1 MLQPKR
7 VKWRKMQRGKRRGI
21 ATTGSTLAFGDMGL
35 QTTEN
40 AWITARQI
48 EAARRTITRHAR
60 RGGQVRIRIFPD
72 KPVSKKPLEVR
83 MGCGKAAPDP
93 WVAGVKRGRILFEG
107 GGIREDVAIEALRL
121 ASHKLPTGTRV
132 ITRENI

>member
-7 VKWRKMQRGKRRGI
+7 VKWRKSQRGKRRGI
-21 ATTGSTLAFGDMGL
+21 ATSGSTIAFGEMGL

-60 RGGQVRIRIFPD
+60 RGGQVWIRVFPD
-72 KPVSKKPLEVR
+72 KPISKKPLEVR
-83 MGCGKAAPDP
+83 MGSGKAATDQ
-93 WVAGVKRGRILFEG
+93 WVAVVKRGRILFEV
-107 GGIREDVAIEALRL
+107 GGIREDIALEALRL

-132 ITRENI
+132 ITKETI

>member
-7 VKWRKMQRGKRRGI
+7 VKWRKSQRGKRRGI
-21 ATTGSTLAFGDMGL
+21 ATTGSTVAFGEMGL

-48 EAARRTITRHAR
+48 EAARRTITRHTR
-60 RGGQVRIRIFPD
+60 RGGQVWIRVFPD
-72 KPVSKKPLEVR
+72 KPISKKPLEVR
-83 MGCGKAAPDP
+83 MGSGKAATDQ
-93 WVAGVKRGRILFEG
+93 WVAVVKRGRVLFEVG
-107 GGIREDVAIEALRL
+107 GLSEDVALEALRL

-132 ITRENI
+132 ITKEII